1 MKKEK
6 ISVSMIVKN
15 ESSNIRRSLDSVKG
29 ADEIVVIDTGSK
41 DDTIDIVKE
50 YTDKVYYGEEYLW
63 RDDFESQGDISNLKN
78 IISRLRKKIP
88 LLNIENI
95 YGFGYRLTTK
105 NYL

>member
-1 MKKEK
+1 MDELYFDDIVDMIEEMPVEFVEK
-6 ISVSMIVKN
+6 IINHISP
-15 ESSNIRRSLDSVKG
+15 EERSLVNQFLKYPEKTYSNE
-29 ADEIVVIDTGSK
+29 EIIS
-41 DDTIDIVKE
+41 
-50 YTDKVYYGEEYLW
+50 YLW

-105 NYL
+105 N